1 MEPKN
6 HVIPTTEELDA
17 GIQAALDAKED
28 PEVVEE
34 IEVIEETPIVE
45 DKVEDKT
52 EGKVEDTIKEEDKVD
67 PEQID
72 YKKKFVSSSQEAQ
85 ILASKQK
92 KINEAIEA
100 AKNTGDPTED
110 ELKSKYRDWDLMD
123 DTMKSLAKD
132 NLINERRFDT
142 IYQASQEGKDVEK
155 WQTDV
160 NTFVDNPKTL
170 IANPDL
176 EGKVED
182 FKLFATRPT
191 RRGSDFETLISAFLF
206 EHEKTKVKHVGK
218 MFETPVGGPNDKPT
232 IKSNKVSVEESIKIR
247 ETDYNKYVQ
256 LLQDGMIMDEV

>member
-6 HVIPTTEELDA
+6 HVIPTQEELDA

-34 IEVIEETPIVE
+34 NEVIEDKPVIEEKNEQIPEVKPDETP
-45 DKVEDKT
+45 
-52 EGKVEDTIKEEDKVD
+52 KEEEKIDQ
-67 PEQID
+67 EQTD

-85 ILASKQK
+85 ILAAKQK

-110 ELKSKYRDWDLMD
+110 ELKNKYRDWDLMD

-132 NLINERRFDT
+132 NLLNERRFDT

-155 WQTDV
+155 WQVDV
-160 NTFVDNPKTL
+160 NTFIEDPKTL

-176 EGKVED
+176 EGKGED

-191 RRGSDFETLISAFLF
+191 RRGSDFETLVSAFLF

-232 IKSNKVSVEESIKIR
+232 LKSNKISVEESIKIR
-247 ETDYNKYVQ
+247 ETDYNKYAQ
-256 LLQDGMIMDEV
+256 LLKDNMIEDIV